1 MLIFAENKFNM
12 TFDKLDFALFCI
24 GCIAERLKLNQTVVY
39 DKLHQSGILQDYIV
53 KGYDVLHTFD
63 SEHITDE
70 IIDYMNEKGVLK

>member
-1 MLIFAENKFNM
+1 M

-24 GCIAERLKLNQTVVY
+24 GSIAERLNLNQTEVY
-39 DKLHQSGILQDYIV
+39 DKLQQSGILQNFIV

-70 IIDYMNEKGVLK
+70 IVDYMNEKGVL

>member
-1 MLIFAENKFNM
+1 M

-24 GCIAERLKLNQTVVY
+24 GSIAERLKLNQTEVY
-39 DKLHQSGILQDYIV
+39 DKLQQSGILQNFIV

-70 IIDYMNEKGVLK
+70 IVDYMNEKGVLQ